1 MCLIFSVAWQ
11 ADGFKDLFSRY
22 VSKHVDSGVKDLT
35 RRLLKRVWATDERDF
50 IGGKFLIPGATRY
63 DGQSKNADEKPCTF
77 FNFPYFSV
85 ERPHTRT
92 QPQVQ
97 PVGGNLEHPVR
108 TLLQSRYR
116 LEATDARDQDQSI
129 TKLTRREVNTCIQ
142 PSSNY
147 ARQDVNNHKSKPI
160 IHIPQLWCL
169 SLSGDVMVTSG
180 CISETDLR
188 GSSVMT
194 RETNVQTPQV
204 GCGPP
209 LVRIL
214 LERSGKEQPFLY
226 PTDQCDWWFGLL
238 NKQRQILRSL
248 GDGGDTEVKFG
259 EYKFFTVSEASGE
272 RLVDIH
278 NWHDTLKKE
287 KSEKLDL
294 WIRRTVPNLIIT
306 TDTSDG
312 ATNVEGTTDLPDPQ
326 NSEAD
331 SSAARLEASVTRSN
345 PAASSA
351 AQPMLTS
358 ASTLG
363 GTIAATPSEGAGE
376 RPNVSYV
383 LSDAAIQPFFEWPF
397 LDDEGKLDKQSPE
410 DKAKAWLRRMRAALQ
425 VKFGTLVEEVHA
437 ARGAEPTGALSAQ
450 ATANARQRK
459 IRLCSR
465 ADACARLKRPETRQ
479 SRHITDMKRLYVEAE
494 LLFRL
499 FVPDKSQPASYRSG
513 TSHQKSSASQ
523 SHTSQPHLES
533 TGAKKDL
540 DSEAIELY
548 WGVVDTLI
556 LVNSLTRHC
565 SLLSSPNP
573 CGSVSVTMKTL
584 KSTQQSCSGD
594 FSKSHPLRKKFTWV
608 CAVCA
613 AFPLT
618 DKIAQIKVAIL
629 M

>member
-1 MCLIFSVAWQ
+1 M
-11 ADGFKDLFSRY
+11 
-22 VSKHVDSGVKDLT
+22 DSGVKDLT

-63 DGQSKNADEKPCTF
+63 DGQSKNDDEKPCTF

-97 PVGGNLEHPVR
+97 PAGGNLEHPAR

-129 TKLTRREVNTCIQ
+129 TKLTRREVNTCIR

-147 ARQDVNNHKSKPI
+147 AGQDANNHKSKPI
-160 IHIPQLWCL
+160 VHVPQLWCL

-194 RETNVQTPQV
+194 RETRVQMPQA
-204 GCGPP
+204 GRGPP

-214 LERSGKEQPFLY
+214 LEHSGKQQPFLY

-248 GDGGDTEVKFG
+248 GNGGDTEVKFG

-294 WIRRTVPNLIIT
+294 WIKRTVPNLTIT
-306 TDTSDG
+306 RDASDG
-312 ATNVEGTTDLPDPQ
+312 VTNVGGTTDLPDPQ
-326 NSEAD
+326 NSEAN

-345 PAASSA
+345 SAVSSA

-376 RPNVSYV
+376 RPNISYV
-383 LSDAAIQPFFEWPF
+383 LFDAAIQPFFEWPF
-397 LDDEGKLDKQSPE
+397 LDDEGKLDKQLPE
-410 DKAKAWLRRMRAALQ
+410 DKAKAWLKRIRAALQ
-425 VKFGTLVEEVHA
+425 VKFGTLIEEVH
-437 ARGAEPTGALSAQ
+437 ARGAEPTEALSAQ

-459 IRLCSR
+459 IRLCSY
-465 ADACARLKRPETRQ
+465 ADACARLSRPETSQ
-479 SRHITDMKRLYVEAE
+479 SRHITDMKRLCVEAE

-499 FVPDKSQPASYRSG
+499 FVPVKSQPASYRSSA
-513 TSHQKSSASQ
+513 SHRSSASQ

-540 DSEAIELY
+540 DSEAVGLY

-556 LVNSLTRHC
+556 LVSSITQHC
-565 SLLSSPNP
+565 SLLSSSNP
-573 CGSVSVTMKTL
+573 YGSVSVTMKTL

-594 FSKSHPLRKKFTWV
+594 FSRSHPPRKKFTWV

-613 AFPLT
+613 AFTLT
-618 DKIAQIKVAIL
+618 DKIVQIKVAIL